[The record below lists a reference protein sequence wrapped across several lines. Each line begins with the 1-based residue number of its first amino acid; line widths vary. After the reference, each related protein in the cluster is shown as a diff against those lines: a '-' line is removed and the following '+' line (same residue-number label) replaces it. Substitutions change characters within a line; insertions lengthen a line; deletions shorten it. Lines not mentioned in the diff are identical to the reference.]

1 MGFFSSLLK
10 TIAPIASAVL
20 GIAPTPAAAPA
31 QQQAPKQNI
40 LKGIAPPAPV
50 QAIATIPQLGISG
63 GLTAKTEVPISQL
76 IAGPPRAMGGM
87 KNRIETRVLTVA
99 PNGTVLN
106 VKVLDGAPWLMR
118 KDFVI
123 MKRVIRTL
131 SRGEKRIPR
140 KRTKSAKE
148 AEELALMK
156 GLVKGLIASGGHHGH
171 GQGVTIVDT

>member
-1 MGFFSSLLK
+1 MGFFSSLLSS
-10 TIAPIASAVL
+10 IAPIAGALL
-20 GIAPTPAAAPA
+20 GVSPAKAAAPPP
-31 QQQAPKQNI
+31 QQAPKQNI
-40 LKGIAPPAPV
+40 LKGIAPPAPAQAAV
-50 QAIATIPQLGISG
+50 QLPFV
-63 GLTAKTEVPISQL
+63 TALPTKTRGVPTGRL
-76 IAGPPRAMGGM
+76 PEARGGM
-87 KNRIETRVLTVA
+87 KNRVETRVITIAPDGGIVDTVI
-99 PNGTVLN
+99 LE
-106 VKVLDGAPWLMR
+106 GAPWLMR

-140 KRTKSAKE
+140 KTTRSTKD